1 MRIIELLESAEYK
14 DLGFVKNIGDKGDRE
29 IDFDLVEDLLFFM
42 NNNDD
47 AYRSHL
53 HPALSKC
60 ITKQKDKQKTS
71 SSIFKNAVLDSY
83 KMYTKEYPIRELPSS
98 LGEKIC
104 KEMCDKLHEEACQHI
119 ADGKYDE
126 RKGSTK
132 R

>member
-1 MRIIELLESAEYK
+1 MRIIELLESTEYK
-14 DLGFVKNIGDKGDRE
+14 DLGFVKDIGDEGDRE

-47 AYRSHL
+47 AYRNHL

-60 ITKQKDKQKTS
+60 INQQKDKKKTK
-71 SSIFKNAVLDSY
+71 SSIFKNAILDSY
-83 KMYTKEYPIRELPSS
+83 EMYTKEYPIRELPSS
-98 LGEKIC
+98 LDEKIC
-104 KEMCDKLHEEACQHI
+104 KEMCDKLHEEVCQHI